1 MEEQFWGLPS
11 FMWEGIF
18 NIAVALGAGLII
30 AFVTTFYLKKKDEV
44 TRVAG
49 LILEKRVN
57 SYKDVLD
64 FFDNLSQKME
74 LNNGKEAEWYLLLRN
89 MEFELPH
96 GKLLQYSDAFSTP
109 EKFQSFFSG
118 LELVITNNKLWFD
131 QKVIQHL
138 NLMQGYFAQINS
150 LRVLMRRIP
159 APSGENLTETEW
171 NKADQLLL
179 LQLGIVLDNEI
190 NALLAE
196 LEVRLVDS
204 IYRLDLKR
212 PKKALTRNGFL
223 NPDMLLMIRELKRS
237 LLGRKKEDFLMLAIL
252 QVYAIKGRHPDDE
265 DIERI
270 FEALIV
276 YEEKYKG

>member
-1 MEEQFWGLPS
+1 MMAEEFWGLPS

-64 FFDNLSQKME
+64 FFDSLSQKME

-89 MEFELPH
+89 MDFELPH
-96 GKLLQYSDAFSTP
+96 GKRLQYSDAFSTP
-109 EKFQSFFSG
+109 EKFQSFFNG
-118 LELVITNNKLWFD
+118 LELIITNNKLWFD
-131 QKVIQHL
+131 KKVIWHL
-138 NLMQGYFAQINS
+138 NLMQGYFAQINA

-159 APSGENLTETEW
+159 APPGETLTEEDW
-171 NKADQLLL
+171 NKADGLLL

-204 IYRLDLKR
+204 IYRLNLKR
-212 PKKALTRNGFL
+212 PKKALARNGFL
-223 NPDMLLMIRELKRS
+223 NTDMLLIIRELTRS
-237 LLGRKKEDFLMLAIL
+237 LLDRKKEAFLMLAIL
-252 QVYAIKGRHPDDE
+252 QVYAVKGKHPEDE

-270 FEALIV
+270 FESLII
-276 YEEKYKG
+276 YED

>member
-1 MEEQFWGLPS
+1 MEEEFWGLPS

-64 FFDNLSQKME
+64 FFDNVSQKMQ
-74 LNNGKEAEWYLLLRN
+74 LNNGKEIEWYLLLRN
-89 MEFELPH
+89 MDFDLPH

-109 EKFQSFFSG
+109 EKFQSFFNG
-118 LELVITNNKLWFD
+118 LELIITSNKLWFD
-131 QKVIQHL
+131 KKVIRHL
-138 NLMQGYFAQINS
+138 NLMQGYFAQINA

-159 APSGENLTETEW
+159 APPGETLTEADW
-171 NKADQLLL
+171 KKADGLLL

-223 NPDMLLMIRELKRS
+223 NTDMLLMIRELKKS

-252 QVYAIKGRHPDDE
+252 QVYAIKEKYPEDE
-265 DIERI
+265 NIDRI
-270 FEALIV
+270 FESLII
-276 YEEKYKG
+276 YED

>member
-1 MEEQFWGLPS
+1 MKVEEFWGLPS

-64 FFDNLSQKME
+64 FFDNLSQKMQ
-74 LNNGKEAEWYLLLRN
+74 LNNGKEAEWYALLRS
-89 MEFELPH
+89 MDFELPH

-109 EKFQSFFSG
+109 EKFQSFFNG
-118 LELVITNNKLWFD
+118 LELIITNNKLWFD
-131 QKVIQHL
+131 TKVIQHL
-138 NLMQGYFAQINS
+138 NLMQGYFAQINA

-159 APSGENLTETEW
+159 APPGETLTEEDW
-171 NKADQLLL
+171 KKADGLLL

-196 LEVRLVDS
+196 LEVRLVAS

-223 NPDMLLMIRELKRS
+223 NTDMLLMILELKRS
-237 LLGRKKEDFLMLAIL
+237 LLGKKKEDFLMLAIL
-252 QVYAIKGRHPDDE
+252 QVYAIKGKQPGDD
-265 DIERI
+265 DIDRI
-270 FEALIV
+270 FEALVI
-276 YEEKYKG
+276 YEDE

>member
-1 MEEQFWGLPS
+1 MKEEFWGLPS

-57 SYKDVLD
+57 SSKDVLD
-64 FFDNLSQKME
+64 FFDNLSQKVQ
-74 LNNGKEAEWYLLLRN
+74 LNNGREAEWYLLLRN

-109 EKFQSFFSG
+109 EKFQSFFNG
-118 LELVITNNKLWFD
+118 LELIITNNKLWFD
-131 QKVIQHL
+131 KKVIWHL
-138 NLMQGYFAQINS
+138 NLMQGYFAQINA

-159 APSGENLTETEW
+159 APLGETLMEEDW
-171 NKADQLLL
+171 KKVDSLLL

-196 LEVRLVDS
+196 LEVRLVNS

-223 NPDMLLMIRELKRS
+223 NTDMLLMIRKLERS
-237 LLGRKKEDFLMLAIL
+237 LLGRKREDFLMLAIL
-252 QVYAIKGRHPDDE
+252 QVYAIKGKYPEDE

-270 FEALIV
+270 FESLII
-276 YEEKYKG
+276 YED